1 MSLQAIQNEI
11 DSRKQRHI
19 EELVEFLCLP
29 SISTYSQNAGDIR
42 KAAEWVFG
50 RLERLGFQTQIHE
63 TARHPVVFAQRPQL
77 PDRPTLLIYGHY
89 DVQPPEPLAEWV
101 TPPFSPTIRD
111 GFIYARGATDDKG
124 QFLTYLRA
132 MEAILDVSGEIPV
145 NVKVLV
151 EGEEEIGSPSLEAFL
166 RQHAELLKANAVT
179 ISDGSKSPLGTPVI
193 TLSLRGLCT
202 FQLDIRG
209 PRFDLHSGI
218 FGGIVTNPVQALA
231 EILARLKTSDGRV
244 AIPGF
249 YDDVLPMEQWE
260 RDELAALSP
269 TEEEVKTYLG
279 VSDFSGER
287 GYTLAER
294 QTARPTL
301 DANGIWGGFAGEGA
315 KTVIP
320 ARAGAKVSLRL
331 VPRQRYAAIARLFTE
346 FVRSIT
352 PVGVTIEITDLHG
365 AHGADPVLIPRDSA
379 SVRAAARAIEKGFG
393 QKPGFFREGGSIPIV
408 NLFREVLQIEDIL
421 LLPWGRPD
429 DGAHSPNER
438 FSLDDYHH
446 GIRSAAAL
454 LMEFA

>member
-1 MSLQAIQNEI
+1 MSLQAIMNAI

-42 KAAEWVFG
+42 KAAEWVFS
-50 RLERLGFQTQIHE
+50 RLERLGFQTQMHE
-63 TARHPVVFAQRPQL
+63 TARHPVVVAQRPQMA
-77 PDRPTLLIYGHY
+77 DRPTLLIYGHY
-89 DVQPPEPLAEWV
+89 DVQPPEPLAEWI
-101 TPPFSPTIRD
+101 TPPFSPNIRD

-166 RQHAELLKANAVT
+166 RQHADLLKANAVA
-179 ISDGSKSPLGTPVI
+179 ISDGSKSSLGTPVI
-193 TLSLRGLCT
+193 TFSLRGLCY
-202 FQLDIRG
+202 FQLDVRG

-231 EILARLKTSDGRV
+231 EILVRLKTSDGRV

-269 TEEEVKTYLG
+269 TEEEVKSYLE
-279 VSDFSGER
+279 VSDFSGET

-320 ARAGAKVSLRL
+320 AKAGVKVSLRL
-331 VPRQRYAAIARLFTE
+331 VPRQQYATIARLFTE

-352 PVGVTIEITDLHG
+352 PVGVAVEITDLHG
-365 AHGADPVLIPRDSA
+365 AHGADPVLISRDSA
-379 SVRAAARAIEKGFG
+379 SIRAAARAIEKGFG
-393 QKPGFFREGGSIPIV
+393 QKPGFFREGGSIPV
-408 NLFREVLQIEDIL
+408 VSLFREVLQIEDIL

-438 FSLDDYHH
+438 FSLDDYHC